1 MQISIGEGELNGA
14 AFVCQFSTRA
24 IVEHMKLFEREYMK
38 MFCRLTKFAFSNW
51 AHSPPHLSNISI
63 RSSLFWREN
72 PQQNRKD
79 RRCCYP
85 SNRLFSSY
93 SPLYDWKKDSFSSL
107 ARWKEPSWLHRQ
119 TPLGISN
126 PNWIAHRRHM
136 RAPFFLQTT
145 AHQFKRG
152 GGGPYTIFSLLCGRE
167 LIVIIC
173 KSNSPAKEKREK
185 RTDSDWCS
193 RVDPPWMGAFA
204 VIIGR

>member
-1 MQISIGEGELNGA
+1 MARL
-14 AFVCQFSTRA
+14 
-24 IVEHMKLFEREYMK
+24 LFANSQRG
-38 MFCRLTKFAFSNW
+38 RS
-51 AHSPPHLSNISI
+51 SNIWNFSRGNI
-63 RSSLFWREN
+63 WKCFAASQSSLFPTERTRRRIFQIYQYDPLSLFWREN